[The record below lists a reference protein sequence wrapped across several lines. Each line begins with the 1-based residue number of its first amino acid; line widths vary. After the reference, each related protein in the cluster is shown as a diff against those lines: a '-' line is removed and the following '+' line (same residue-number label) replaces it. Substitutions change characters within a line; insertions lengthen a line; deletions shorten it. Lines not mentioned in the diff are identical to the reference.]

1 MRFDNTSNLVKNIN
15 HLLQKTY
22 NFKMKSQQFKHVPF
36 NVFKNHDYFKKEFEY
51 TDILEQQV
59 AAEIIE
65 NKKNEYHIG
74 NYCKAYYTP
83 QTAIEIKADK
93 EQRDVEVLETATK
106 YYSEKI
112 KSTGDIENEGKRN
125 LFIAAPSANKGMIAD
140 DKINVESWFVDYEF
154 CHENVVISSSAKTY
168 IDDLIK
174 KTKEKQKIEIPFKTF
189 KSEPETE

>member
-1 MRFDNTSNLVKNIN
+1 MELKLGFDNISNLVKNIN
-15 HLLQKTY
+15 YLLQKTC
-22 NFKMKSQQFKHVPF
+22 NFKIKSQQSWI
-36 NVFKNHDYFKKEFEY
+36 FKNHDYFKKESEY
-51 TDILEQQV
+51 TDVLEQQV
-59 AAEIIE
+59 AGEIIE

-74 NYCKAYYTP
+74 NYCKTYYTP
-83 QTAIEIKADK
+83 QTAVEIKADK
-93 EQRDVEVLETATK
+93 EQRDVEFLETATK

-125 LFIAAPSANKGMIAD
+125 LFLAAPSASESMIAD
-140 DKINVESWFVDYEF
+140 DKIIVESWFVDYEF

>member
-1 MRFDNTSNLVKNIN
+1 MELKLGFDNISNLVKNIN
-15 HLLQKTY
+15 YLLQKTC
-22 NFKMKSQQFKHVPF
+22 NFKIKSQQSWI
-36 NVFKNHDYFKKEFEY
+36 FKNHDYFKKESEY
-51 TDILEQQV
+51 TDVLEQQV
-59 AAEIIE
+59 AGELIE

-74 NYCKAYYTP
+74 NYCKTYYTP
-83 QTAIEIKADK
+83 QTAVEIKADK
-93 EQRDVEVLETATK
+93 EQRDVEFLETATK

-125 LFIAAPSANKGMIAD
+125 LFLAAPSANESMIAD
-140 DKINVESWFVDYEF
+140 DKIIVENWFVDYEF